1 MYVNTRTP
9 ILLQTAKSLIYNP
22 QLPQATA
29 NARIIF
35 DSGSQRSYITNR
47 VKDSLSLQ
55 TIQSETML
63 IKTLGLAVMGSKS
76 GHQAKGRVMML
87 NYHFSQFHLSMS
99 NQYEYLTN
107 LDLADPPCDDW
118 KLEVDILIGCDHYWK
133 LVTKGSRAR
142 RSKEE
147 LQQLRQNWDGF
158 CLSLY
163 MS

>member
-76 GHQAKGRVMML
+76 GHQAKGR
-87 NYHFSQFHLSMS
+87 
-99 NQYEYLTN
+99 
-107 LDLADPPCDDW
+107 
-118 KLEVDILIGCDHYWK
+118 
-133 LVTKGSRAR
+133 
-142 RSKEE
+142 
-147 LQQLRQNWDGF
+147 
-158 CLSLY
+158 
-163 MS
+163 